1 MSYFRKSMKPG
12 ILILLICLLISRE
25 SSSQLFRFNSNK
37 RTDTTIWFIRNK
49 SAGFIPGNS
58 TYFAAGVHFA
68 RNRELELSLGRTNA
82 ILSDH
87 GRGMIQ
93 GNITS
98 WGFTYAFTKIAG
110 QDQHTGKFFLE
121 HINIPPLLFG
131 NFVLRT
137 DYSVNFT
144 NKQQYLRPS
153 LGITLIYADLLYS
166 YSFKTAGQGINQYRH
181 GFTVRAKIYA
191 GKRKWERDYY
201 IKNRPGVK
209 RELEQVYKQK

>member
-1 MSYFRKSMKPG
+1 MSSLCQYLKLLVVTATST
-12 ILILLICLLISRE
+12 LIMQPVSG
-25 SSSQLFRFNSNK
+25 QLFRFNSIK
-37 RTDTTIWFIRNK
+37 RTDTTAWFIRNK
-49 SAGFIPGNS
+49 SAGIIPGNS

-82 ILSDH
+82 ILSEY
-87 GRGMIQ
+87 GRGMVQ
-93 GNITS
+93 RNITS
-98 WGFTYAFTKIAG
+98 WGFTYSLTEMAG
-110 QDQHTGKFFLE
+110 RNQHTGKFFLE

-144 NKQQYLRPS
+144 NKHQYFRPS

-166 YSFKTAGQGINQYRH
+166 YSFKTAGPGINQYRH
-181 GFTVRAKIYA
+181 GFTIRAKLYA

-201 IKNRPGVK
+201 IKNRPAFK
-209 RELEQVYKQK
+209 KQLEQLYKQK